1 MGLMKYISE
10 QFHKPTGFGSRLATF
25 VMNRQ
30 NDKQYRGTEAALAL
44 RDTDTVLDIGF
55 GNGYL
60 LHRLAECYGCRFYGI
75 DISEDMLRAASKRCE
90 QFINKGRMTLS
101 LGDALQT
108 ELPDNFFDKVYTVN
122 TVYFW
127 DDLAAGLAE
136 IRRVLKSGATFIN
149 AVYTREFLDTL
160 PVTSQGYAKHS
171 IGHLVTTGETEGFTV
186 TPQAIVEGKAYCLV
200 YQKQGERLWKR

>member
-1 MGLMKYISE
+1 MGLIRYIGD
-10 QFHKPTGFGSRLATF
+10 QFHKPTGFGGKFVTF

-30 NDKQYRGTEAALAL
+30 NDKQYRGTEATLGL
-44 RDTDTVLDIGF
+44 QDTDTVLDIGF

-108 ELPDNFFDKVYTVN
+108 GLPDDFFDKAYTVN

-127 DDLAAGLAE
+127 SDLTTGLKE
-136 IRRVLKSGATFIN
+136 MHRILKPSGIFVN
-149 AVYTREFLDTL
+149 AVYTKEFLDSL
-160 PVTSQGYAKHS
+160 PVTKQGYAKHS
-171 IGHLVTTGETEGFTV
+171 VKHLIETGEAAGFEV
-186 TPQAIVEGKAYCLV
+186 TLQTIAGGKAYCLI
-200 YQKQGERLWKR
+200 YRK